1 MSLKKDMKE
10 KESVT
15 GGIEKKIDSLSH
27 KREPS
32 VVILA
37 LLLLLYAFSL
47 ILVNM
52 STIGTGVIMLHGN
65 AVPIVSFTGVFSS
78 ISNICVIFMA
88 VFYGKKGYIFAL
100 SLLLIQFPR
109 LIILIF
115 REHNFTSLPGVF
127 STLLTITAITLIYTR
142 NKKISGYQQIEVDYL
157 KKQQKLS
164 QRLFEQTA
172 TALVSAVDAKDKY
185 THGHS
190 TRVAEY
196 SSKIARLAG
205 KSEEECREIYFAG
218 LLHDVGKIG
227 IDDRIINKNG
237 KLTPEEYDVIKTHP
251 DMGNQILISITEYP
265 YLSIGAHYHHER
277 YDGKGYPDG
286 LIGEDIPEIARI
298 IAVADAYDAM
308 SSKRSY
314 RDTIP
319 QHKIREEI
327 VKGIGTQF
335 DPKFATIMLHLID
348 KDEEYEM
355 QERSEVKEL
364 AGKNYLNCREYRED
378 ISEGIL
384 LDRRMIRLHMQVST
398 AEDYRGRE
406 YIPSI
411 ILFDSLDGR
420 FHNDERNIRDML
432 YLEYAEVRFDG
443 KVRITGARTF
453 KTELSEY
460 VPVGGL
466 DLEELYAKGIK
477 YEVEAVRYKDHVL
490 IKIMS
495 TLGAVKV
502 TFALEDSVRFAY
514 LSLTGE
520 HCDIRNVQVAK
531 DVKEIDSGFITRIA
545 EEISY
550 IDGPEG
556 DIPNLQVNGWC
567 VESSKPFVIG
577 DETKISFHS
586 KSLPTSRLIWHC
598 PYLQLFAS
606 DNGRI
611 GGPGY
616 RELVLVRFDGEDWE
630 SDDKV
635 KNEILVQKD
644 DSFTNWDAWK
654 KLNKNGMDCEITVRR
669 KGNTITVNTANGG
682 IDIKCVTDIT
692 DEVGTV
698 YGALTGDQVVL
709 TNIRL
714 G

>member
-364 AGKNYLNCREYRED
+364 A
-378 ISEGIL
+378 
-384 LDRRMIRLHMQVST
+384 
-398 AEDYRGRE
+398 
-406 YIPSI
+406 
-411 ILFDSLDGR
+411 
-420 FHNDERNIRDML
+420 
-432 YLEYAEVRFDG
+432 
-443 KVRITGARTF
+443 
-453 KTELSEY
+453 
-460 VPVGGL
+460 
-466 DLEELYAKGIK
+466 
-477 YEVEAVRYKDHVL
+477 
-490 IKIMS
+490 
-495 TLGAVKV
+495 
-502 TFALEDSVRFAY
+502 
-514 LSLTGE
+514 
-520 HCDIRNVQVAK
+520 
-531 DVKEIDSGFITRIA
+531 
-545 EEISY
+545 
-550 IDGPEG
+550 
-556 DIPNLQVNGWC
+556 
-567 VESSKPFVIG
+567 
-577 DETKISFHS
+577 
-586 KSLPTSRLIWHC
+586 
-598 PYLQLFAS
+598 AS
-606 DNGRI
+606 H
-611 GGPGY
+611 
-616 RELVLVRFDGEDWE
+616 
-630 SDDKV
+630 
-635 KNEILVQKD
+635 
-644 DSFTNWDAWK
+644 
-654 KLNKNGMDCEITVRR
+654 
-669 KGNTITVNTANGG
+669 
-682 IDIKCVTDIT
+682 
-692 DEVGTV
+692 
-698 YGALTGDQVVL
+698 
-709 TNIRL
+709 
-714 G
+714 